1 MSVKTASQ
9 LIIDVNTFLPDNT
22 SELISASDERDRF
35 IDIIDSYLNKTD
47 FFTGTTAQY
56 VAGNGTIQ
64 PFTNFISDTAYN
76 ATSWNGVTTIAPSK
90 NAVRDEIEAI
100 YSAIAGIDLTPLWNK
115 NGNTLSAR
123 GKLGS
128 TSGAYGLDFYVNNVV
143 YGGFSNAGKDYWGGS
158 SAFTDTDHSYY
169 GSGNTNA
176 TYNSQWKNSDSTV
189 LGWMRNDGVLYSKNL
204 LVGFSGGFGGDS
216 LSEFWGTTSD
226 NTAFSAKF
234 RASSFDVMAQIRN
247 DGVSAFRSIL
257 INPASISTGDDPNVA
272 FSIYGGATDNAS
284 VYIAKFRKG
293 DFATVFDIVSNG
305 NLKMGEASD
314 SFGGGEGVFQVG
326 NAQTDASSNPT
337 NAFLLQAKSGRA
349 MVYETDGSLSYLVK
363 AVAST
368 KTTAGAPYTNDG
380 YVEIVVNGTTLKV
393 MTTA

>member
-47 FFTGTTAQY
+47 FFTGTASQY

-176 TYNSQWKNSDSTV
+176 TYNSQWKNSDSTILANLKNDGNFYGKSAV
-189 LGWMRNDGVLYSKNL
+189 FGIDAAVAGSTVSIYGATIDDSEYALRVRNGAYDNIMLFRNDGVASFKYALFNPTSL
-204 LVGFSGGFGGDS
+204 TSG
-216 LSEFWGTTSD
+216 WD
-226 NTAFSAKF
+226 NSAAAFYYA
-234 RASSFDVMAQIRN
+234 A
-247 DGVSAFRSIL
+247 
-257 INPASISTGDDPNVA
+257 
-272 FSIYGGATDNAS
+272 ATDDDTKF
-284 VYIAKFRKG
+284 IAKFRKG
-293 DFATVFDIVSNG
+293 SYDNVFELRSDGNARFGSVSQ
-305 NLKMGEASD
+305 SY
-314 SFGGGEGVFQVG
+314 GGGVGVFQFG
-326 NAQTDASSNPT
+326 NAGTDASSNPT